1 MSKPEHSNKDII
13 SFIQFKQ
20 LNDNAQ
26 MPYKAHLTDA
36 GFDLF
41 SSETIEIGPRTNG
54 LIHLGI
60 AMAIPVGYCAVIKDR
75 SGLAV
80 KNRIYTRAGV
90 IDSDYRGEVCAVI
103 ENGSDTTFAVTIGMK
118 IAQMLILPVPIFEM
132 KQVETLD
139 ETVRGKGGFGSTGK

>member
-1 MSKPEHSNKDII
+1 MSTPEHSNDDIP
-13 SFIQFKQ
+13 SIQFKK
-20 LNDNAQ
+20 LSDNAQ

-41 SSETIEIGPRTNG
+41 SAETIEIGPRTND
-54 LIHLGI
+54 LVHLGI
-60 AMAIPVGYCAVIKDR
+60 AMAIPAGYCAVIKDR

-103 ENGSDTTFAVTIGMK
+103 ENGSDTPFVVTIGMK
-118 IAQMLILPVPIFEM
+118 IAQMLILPVPIFVME
-132 KQVETLD
+132 KVETLD
-139 ETVRGKGGFGSTGK
+139 ETVRGESGFGSTGTH